1 LGDLSQVQSVRIDP
15 THAFENRL
23 IAYHQDQSVVAAYK
37 MMRTR
42 VSQRLRSNNWSS
54 IAVTAPRTGE
64 GKSLTA
70 INLALSLASQP
81 KQSVFLVDL
90 DLRRHAV
97 ASYLG
102 LEQHSHLLSFLRRQE
117 RLDQALVLLEDPPL
131 YMLLNDTSVETS
143 SEMLSSDDAIEM
155 VQQLK
160 ELGGIVIYDLPP
172 LFAADDFLAFSVLVR
187 RCFEQICRCSGRL
200 LLRDPDIR
208 KSLT

>member
-1 LGDLSQVQSVRIDP
+1 
-15 THAFENRL
+15 
-23 IAYHQDQSVVAAYK
+23 
-37 MMRTR
+37 
-42 VSQRLRSNNWSS
+42 
-54 IAVTAPRTGE
+54 
-64 GKSLTA
+64 
-70 INLALSLASQP
+70 LALSLASQP

-90 DLRRHAV
+90 DLRRHAL

-117 RLDQALVLLEDPPL
+117 SLDQALVLLEDKPL

-172 LFAADDFLAFSVLVR
+172 LFAADDFLAFSVLVDCALLVVAEGQTVR
-187 RCFEQICRCSGRL
+187 DDVAKAKEQLANIDLVGVVL
-200 LLRDPDIR
+200 N
-208 KSLT
+208 KSADAVEGYY